1 MPPESLSKPIGAFCV
16 DISNSVDRI
25 DRIGQR
31 AFEQHRI
38 FLKTLVKT
46 ILEESPLNHRP
57 DVTHGDIWVPG
68 DAVWGVFY
76 AAPDCSLKESIKS
89 ALSFGIYTCANALS
103 EALQY
108 ATQQPEKHREDLL
121 DFALR
126 GVFLVGEV
134 IYDQLLDKSDSSPT
148 DHFRLYSG
156 NALNACGRLEKE
168 AEDNQVLI
176 GYVDSPES
184 LPVDTLFELQA
195 GSPVLKRID
204 LERFLS
210 KKHNE
215 QDPGCF
221 AYLDSLIEQP
231 NSENEPGQEYLRFSS
246 RKLRGLNQ
254 SSVQY
259 SAAHL
264 KPSFKESGIFVR
276 SLAES
281 KGIIKLWNRVV
292 VEQDWQESYDL
303 LDLLKD
309 IEHPAFGHFNEIYR
323 KGDLILKTQQPDA
336 QQSGLWL
343 ECHAERFKLRSSTDD
358 DTQQAIDFSTNRY
371 AFLHTKPARLG
382 LWTLVQG
389 ESAQDNQDA
398 SIFRMSL
405 VKDEPN
411 IISEFYSTRMDSSW
425 PSIEFHI
432 KQNRPSS

>member
-1 MPPESLSKPIGAFCV
+1 MPPNSSSKPIGAFCV
-16 DISNSVDRI
+16 DIGNSVDRI

-57 DVTHGDIWVPG
+57 DVAHGDIWVPG

-76 AAPDCSLKESIKS
+76 AAPDRSLKASIKS
-89 ALSFGIYTCANALS
+89 ALSFGIYASAHALS

-108 ATQQPEKHREDLL
+108 ATSQPEAYQEDLL
-121 DFALR
+121 DFSLR
-126 GVFLVGEV
+126 AVFLAGEV
-134 IYDQLLDKSDSSPT
+134 IFDQLLDKNESSSN
-148 DHFRLYSG
+148 DNFRLYSG

-168 AEDNQVLI
+168 AENNQVWI

-184 LPVDTLFELQA
+184 LPIDSLFDLQA

-204 LERFLS
+204 LERFLA
-210 KKHNE
+210 KKHHE
-215 QDPGCF
+215 QVPGCF
-221 AYLDSLIEQP
+221 AYLDTLIEQP
-231 NSENEPGQEYLRFSS
+231 SSDNEPGQEYLRFTS

-254 SSVQY
+254 ASVQY
-259 SAAHL
+259 STIQL

-292 VEQDWQESYDL
+292 VEQDWQEAYDL
-303 LDLLKD
+303 LDLLED

-323 KGDLILKTQQPDA
+323 KGDLILKTQQADA

-343 ECHAERFKLRSSTDD
+343 ECHAERFKLRSSSDD
-358 DTQQAIDFSTNRY
+358 DTRQAIDFSTNRY

-382 LWTLVQG
+382 LWTLLQG
-389 ESAQDNQDA
+389 ESPQDNQGA

-425 PSIEFHI
+425 PSIEFQI
-432 KQNRPSS
+432 KHNPPPS